1 MPTPIAGLLGK
12 ADVPAAADTDL
23 YTVPAATWA
32 TVNFYLV
39 NRTAAPIAV
48 RWAVRSGAI
57 SDADY
62 LEYDTVL
69 PANGVLRETG
79 VPVSAGEVVTVR
91 AAAAGCTACVR
102 GFEEAAL

>member
-23 YTVPAATWA
+23 YTVPAGLWA
-32 TVNFYLV
+32 TVNFYMV
-39 NRTAAPIAV
+39 NRTAVSIAV

-57 SDADY
+57 GTADY
-62 LEYDTVL
+62 MEYETVL

-79 VPVSAGEVVTVR
+79 VPVAAGETVTVR
-91 AAAAGCTACVR
+91 AAAVGCTAQVR
-102 GFEEAAL
+102 GFEEGAQ

>member
-23 YTVPAATWA
+23 YTVPAGLWA
-32 TVNFYLV
+32 TVNFYMV

-48 RWAVRSGAI
+48 RWMVRSGALAD
-57 SDADY
+57 SDFM
-62 LEYDTVL
+62 EYDTVL

-79 VPVSAGEVVTVR
+79 VALSAGEIVTVR
-91 AAAAGCTACVR
+91 AAAVGCTACVR